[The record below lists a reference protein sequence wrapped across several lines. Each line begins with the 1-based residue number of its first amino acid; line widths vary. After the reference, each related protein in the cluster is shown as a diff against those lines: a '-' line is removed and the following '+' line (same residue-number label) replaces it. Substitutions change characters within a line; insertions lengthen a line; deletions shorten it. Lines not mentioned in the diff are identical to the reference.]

1 MKKINLLLI
10 FFLLFGTVLLADNS
24 GSINEYGA
32 KSVQKF
38 LEAKQIEYKNSVK
51 NNESVNAEEY
61 KILVK
66 KLFQI

>member
-24 GSINEYGA
+24 GNINEYGA

-66 KLFQI
+66 KLLFF